1 MYISSR
7 TLPPGLLPLGIEINQ
22 IMQVPQQLLI
32 EHDHIVLPRL
42 SEVAHDRGMSFMR
55 PLSACADHSLG
66 LGLGRF
72 GAWLCQ
78 RTVTVVFG
86 NCS

>member
-7 TLPPGLLPLGIEINQ
+7 TLPPGLAIEINQ

-32 EHDHIVLPRL
+32 EHDHIVLPRFL
-42 SEVAHDRGMSFMR
+42 EVVHDRGMSFMR
-55 PLSACADHSLG
+55 PLSACVDHFLG

-78 RTVTVVFG
+78 RTVTAVFG